1 MNHNDSKLIKSRIQK
16 EVFDSITKING
27 VISVTLVGSFIDRA
41 DLSGISDIDTIVI
54 CNKLSE
60 KFYTDCINSVKK
72 INLNKCGLVDYSLRI
87 NSTFGPLKF
96 DKPNTVVI
104 HLMIY
109 DVRLHIDHVIA
120 SPFTCF
126 DWERSCAKFGPSLKE
141 IFPVGTLQYR
151 DFLEV
156 RRSLESYLNDLSK
169 NIITYREY
177 DFKSGD
183 GFQRKKSLPLDKR
196 HRGEYAYHII
206 KNTITNYMK
215 MINGENKSFEEKQIV
230 DDLKKIFSQEKE
242 NFVEK
247 YKLITSI
254 KLKRE
259 SDFPK
264 DTLKWTSLFL
274 DKFQSKI
281 SKKWKGSIPIYFIR
295 HFKTPLNDGKFLGQG
310 RNPGI
315 DIKNQCKNKFKK
327 TSRIYSSEL
336 RRSIETAKSIF
347 KTENIIED
355 ERLNEFNYGDVE
367 GLTLTEMAKK
377 YPNIISDWEKGLDPN
392 FPSGENTKDL
402 ARRLKSFLVE
412 LGKNIDEG
420 ENNSVSIITHNG
432 VLRCLIGNYFNIS
445 KKDWY
450 KIVIPHGEALEF
462 LYFKNQ
468 FYPNIK
474 RNLIRKF
481 FMNLSYNQV

>member
-1 MNHNDSKLIKSRIQK
+1 
-16 EVFDSITKING
+16 
-27 VISVTLVGSFIDRA
+27 
-41 DLSGISDIDTIVI
+41 
-54 CNKLSE
+54 
-60 KFYTDCINSVKK
+60 
-72 INLNKCGLVDYSLRI
+72 
-87 NSTFGPLKF
+87 
-96 DKPNTVVI
+96 
-104 HLMIY
+104 
-109 DVRLHIDHVIA
+109 
-120 SPFTCF
+120 
-126 DWERSCAKFGPSLKE
+126 
-141 IFPVGTLQYR
+141 
-151 DFLEV
+151 
-156 RRSLESYLNDLSK
+156 
-169 NIITYREY
+169 
-177 DFKSGD
+177 
-183 GFQRKKSLPLDKR
+183 
-196 HRGEYAYHII
+196 
-206 KNTITNYMK
+206 

-315 DIKNQCKNKFKK
+315 DIKNQYKNKFKK

-402 ARRLKSFLVE
+402 ARRLKSFLVD
-412 LGKNIDEG
+412 LGKNIDDG
-420 ENNSVSIITHNG
+420 QNNSVSIITHNG

-481 FMNLSYNQV
+481 FMNLSYNKI